1 MKYQKFNLEKE
12 ARKIVRGRATKVEEA
27 LLLCLLADEY
37 IRERGKEPRR
47 KDDSLDFLEG
57 LYNLDDPRG

>member
-1 MKYQKFNLEKE
+1 MKFRKFNLEKE

-37 IRERGKEPRR
+37 LRERGKEPRR
-47 KDDSLDFLEG
+47 GDSLDFLEG